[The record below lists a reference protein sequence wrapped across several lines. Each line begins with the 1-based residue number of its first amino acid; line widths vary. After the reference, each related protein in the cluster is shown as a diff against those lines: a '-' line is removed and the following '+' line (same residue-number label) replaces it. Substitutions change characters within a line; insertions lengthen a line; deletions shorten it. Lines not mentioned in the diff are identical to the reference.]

1 MTLNLSCHLEM
12 LALERAVSIGTCGL
26 VESVRIVGWREEV
39 MDCQNSRGCLVSNVP
54 TQFQRAIGGSE
65 AVWGYC
71 TCGDITGRAQG
82 DILFDNFLRL
92 RRGSGMLA
100 VEYHHG
106 GEASVT
112 PDTLSKASMV

>member
-12 LALERAVSIGTCGL
+12 LALERAVSIGTCGI

-65 AVWGYC
+65 AV
-71 TCGDITGRAQG
+71 GDTAHVGTSRVG
-82 DILFDNFLRL
+82 
-92 RRGSGMLA
+92 
-100 VEYHHG
+100 HG
-106 GEASVT
+106 
-112 PDTLSKASMV
+112 